1 MKVIHFHPSLASGGI
16 ESMICN
22 LSNVMVDRGVDV
34 TVGTIFAPKE
44 SDVFLQRLDKR
55 VKFVS
60 LGKVKEGFSIFELFK
75 IYREIRRNKYDV
87 VHLHGFI
94 YYYVIAILLLH
105 RKVKFFYTVH
115 SDASRESAPWDVRLM
130 PIKRFFFRHAWVK
143 PITISEASRE
153 SFLSFYG
160 MDSMMV
166 PNGVVKPKADDSP
179 NIIDDFRFTDKTK
192 VFLHPGRITLA
203 KNQVMLCRAFSRL
216 ISEGNDVVLVI
227 AGNNQ
232 DQQIFSQIEP
242 LFCDR
247 IRYIGERND
256 VTSLLN
262 KADAFCLSSIWEGL
276 PITLLEALSVGC
288 IPICTPV
295 GGIINVVKDGLN
307 GFLSSSCEEDDY
319 YVAIQRFLS
328 MSDAD
333 QLKMKENCNIS
344 FEPYNIES
352 SVTGYLECYK
362 S

>member
-22 LSNVMVDRGVDV
+22 LSNVMANRGIDV

-44 SDVFLQRLDKR
+44 SDVFLHRLDKR
-55 VKFVS
+55 VKLVS

-75 IYREIRRNKYDV
+75 IYGEIKRNKYDV

-115 SDASRESAPWDVRLM
+115 SDASRESAPWDVRIM
-130 PIKRFFFRHAWVK
+130 PIKRFFFRHKWVT

-160 MDSMMV
+160 MNSSMV
-166 PNGVVKPKADDSP
+166 HNGVVKPIIDESP
-179 NIIDDFRFTDKTK
+179 NIIDRLRYTKKTK
-192 VFLHPGRITLA
+192 VFVHLGRITLA
-203 KNQVMLCRAFSRL
+203 KNQVMLCRVFNRV
-216 ISEGNDVVLVI
+216 ISEGHDVVLVI

-232 DQQIFSQIEP
+232 DRQIYSQIEYS
-242 LFCDR
+242 LCDR

-276 PITLLEALSVGC
+276 PITLLESLSVGC

-295 GGIINVVKDGLN
+295 GGIVNVVEDGLN
-307 GFLSSSCEEDDY
+307 GLLSSSCEENDY
-319 YVAIQRFLS
+319 YSAIKRFLS
-328 MSDAD
+328 MSETER
-333 QLKMKENCNIS
+333 LTMKKNCRIS
-344 FEPYNIES
+344 FEPYDIES
-352 SVTGYLECYK
+352 STTGYLECYK

>member
-179 NIIDDFRFTDKTK
+179 NM
-192 VFLHPGRITLA
+192 
-203 KNQVMLCRAFSRL
+203 MLCRAFSRL

>member
-55 VKFVS
+55 VKLVS

-130 PIKRFFFRHAWVK
+130 PIKRFFFRHDWVK

-160 MDSMMV
+160 IDSMKV
-166 PNGVVKPKADDSP
+166 NNGVVKPLINVCP
-179 NIIDDFRFTDKTK
+179 NIIDDFRYTENTK
-192 VFLHPGRITLA
+192 VFVHPGRITLA
-203 KNQVMLCRAFSRL
+203 KNQVMLCRVFNRL
-216 ISEGNDVVLVI
+216 IAEGYDVVLVI
-227 AGNNQ
+227 AGHNQ
-232 DQQIFSQIEP
+232 DHEIFSQIEP
-242 LFCDR
+242 LFSDR
-247 IRYIGERND
+247 IIYLGERND
-256 VTSLLN
+256 VTALLN
-262 KADAFCLSSIWEGL
+262 RADAFCLSSIWEGL
-276 PITLLEALSVGC
+276 PVTLLEALSVGC
-288 IPICTPV
+288 VPICTPV
-295 GGIINVVKDGLN
+295 GGIINVVEDGVN
-307 GFLSSSCEEDDY
+307 GMLSSSCDETQY
-319 YVAIQRFLS
+319 YNTIKRYLS
-328 MSDAD
+328 LSDTELHVIKNNC
-333 QLKMKENCNIS
+333 LKS
-344 FEPYNIES
+344 FEPYDIET
-352 SVTGYLECYK
+352 SVTGYLKCYE

>member
-166 PNGVVKPKADDSP
+166 PNGVVKPKSDDSH
-179 NIIDDFRFTDKTK
+179 NIIDDFRYTEKTK
-192 VFLHPGRITLA
+192 VFVHPGRITLA
-203 KNQVMLCRAFSRL
+203 KNQVMLCRVFNRL
-216 ISEGNDVVLVI
+216 ITEGYDVVLVI
-227 AGNNQ
+227 AGHNQ
-232 DQQIFSQIEP
+232 DQEIFSQIEP
-242 LFCDR
+242 LFSDR
-247 IRYIGERND
+247 IIYLGERND
-256 VTSLLN
+256 VTALL
-262 KADAFCLSSIWEGL
+262 KRADAFCLSSIWEGL
-276 PITLLEALSVGC
+276 PVTLLEALSVGC
-288 IPICTPV
+288 VPICTPV
-295 GGIINVVKDGLN
+295 GGIINVVEDGVN
-307 GFLSSSCEEDDY
+307 GMLSSSCAETQY
-319 YVAIQRFLS
+319 YNTIKRYLFLS
-328 MSDAD
+328 DTELHVI
-333 QLKMKENCNIS
+333 QNNCLRS
-344 FEPYNIES
+344 FEPYDIET
-352 SVTGYLECYK
+352 SVTGYLKCYE